1 MKIEPHL
8 EQMVPLVELRVLYGP
23 QAGSRLSL
31 SPGVYLL
38 GTGDD
43 CEVMLSG
50 PRVRENHASL
60 DFNGETLQISAS
72 DGEVCDIH
80 GSPLEQA
87 HVLTLGMPVEL
98 GGVWLTIDATDSPWP
113 EAEAIAAMAGLAP
126 SAASTEIHP
135 PAAAALDTPGP
146 ANPRSPRSPLAVR
159 IALATIAFIGMATLG
174 LSAWFLHGE
183 LAAAP
188 APSEAA
194 ATPPANDRDAPLRA
208 LLARIAPDLR
218 MDLRRMSDG
227 GLELVGYA
235 PDQPSRDRIVDQVR
249 KLGGAD
255 NVQIYAD
262 SELLASA
269 RKVVASRN
277 HPRRMM
283 VSIASMK
290 NGRADITGAVA
301 SAPMRDVLV
310 DAIRNEVPGV
320 LEVTGSVRSS
330 EDLASVLEERL
341 ISSGLSGK
349 LQVLD
354 RQPEFVVRGRLVDAD
369 IEKWERVMLDFHE
382 EFAGILPIRA
392 TLTTVQRKPP
402 VEVQMIVGGAMP
414 FIVTDSGQ
422 KVGRGG
428 DAGGHVLSIVRDN
441 EVVFDGAERFRIGR

>member
-8 EQMVPLVELRVLYGP
+8 EQMLPLVELRVLYGP
-23 QAGSRLSL
+23 QAGSRLTL

-50 PRVRENHASL
+50 PRMRESHASL
-60 DFNGETLQISAS
+60 DFNGETLQISPS

-80 GSPLEQA
+80 GTPLDDDS
-87 HVLTLGMPVEL
+87 VLTLGMPFEL
-98 GGVWLTIDATDSPWP
+98 GGVWLAIDSTDAPWP
-113 EAEAIAAMAGLAP
+113 EAEAIAAMAGLAQP
-126 SAASTEIHP
+126 APPTEVDP
-135 PAAAALDTPGP
+135 PAAASFESAAAAAPLS
-146 ANPRSPRSPLAVR
+146 ARSPPAVR
-159 IALATIAFIGMATLG
+159 IALATIVFIGMATLG
-174 LSAWFLHGE
+174 LSAWFLHDE
-183 LAAAP
+183 LAANPAP
-188 APSEAA
+188 ARAAEAA
-194 ATPPANDRDAPLRA
+194 QADDQEAPLRA

-218 MDLRRMSDG
+218 MDLRRMSRG
-227 GLELVGYA
+227 GIELVGYA
-235 PDQPSRDRIVDQVR
+235 PDPASRDRIVDQVR
-249 KLGGAD
+249 KLGGVE
-255 NVQIYAD
+255 NMQIYAD
-262 SELLASA
+262 NELLASVQ
-269 RKVVASRN
+269 KVVASRN
-277 HPRRMM
+277 HPQRMM
-283 VSIASMK
+283 VSVASVK

-301 SAPMRDVLV
+301 NANMRESLIE
-310 DAIRNEVPGV
+310 AIRNEVPGV
-320 LEVTGSVRSS
+320 LEVTGSLRSS
-330 EDLASVLEERL
+330 EDLASVFEERL

-369 IEKWERVMLDFHE
+369 VDKWERIILGFHE
-382 EFAGILPIRA
+382 EFASILPIRA